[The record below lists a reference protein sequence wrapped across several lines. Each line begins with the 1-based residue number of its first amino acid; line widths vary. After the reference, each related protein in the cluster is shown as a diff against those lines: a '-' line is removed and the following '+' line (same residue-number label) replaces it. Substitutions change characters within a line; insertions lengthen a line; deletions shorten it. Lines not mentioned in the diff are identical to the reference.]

1 MAQTSELNSRP
12 PIRLW
17 PGVVAVTLQWLLIFG
32 APIVAPDLILYG
44 MLGGVSLGLVILLW
58 WLFFSR
64 TPWSERIG
72 AVVLIVVA
80 VFAVSR
86 LVHVSISNGM
96 MGMMLPVFS
105 IPVMCLALVAGV
117 AASRGLP
124 TGPRRAALAGAI
136 VLGCLTLT
144 LVRTGG
150 IKGEGTADLHWRWT
164 PTPEQRLL
172 AQAARE
178 KEAVTL
184 PPAPA
189 DKQLPATTSDQPK
202 APKPAPVLAVA
213 KIPEKINPAPA
224 EAKTGAD
231 WSGFRGPER
240 DSVIHGVRIET
251 DWSRSK
257 PVELWRRAIGPG
269 WSSFAVHGDFFY
281 TQEQRGEDE
290 LVSCYNLTTGAP
302 VWRHSDATRFWESNG
317 GAGPRGTPTFHNGRI
332 YTFGA
337 TGMLNALDARDGTIV
352 WSRNAAA
359 DTHKKIPMWG
369 FASSPL
375 VLGDSVIIATA
386 GVLAAYDLATGNPR
400 WIGPDGIPGDSFPEI
415 HAAVGLSVAASERL
429 FKNAPKSWPDVLR
442 DKASSKPQS
451 FALPLTLRMHEVSRH
466 RAITSPN
473 VIAVLPGSDPKLS
486 QEYVVYSAH
495 VDHLG
500 IGKPINGDSIYN
512 GAADDASGTA
522 ALLVLARAFKSLPQ
536 APARSIMFFG
546 ATAEEKGLLGSDY
559 FAHFPTVPIQSIAAD
574 INMDGASIFYTFNDI
589 VAFGA
594 EDSTLDA
601 AVQRNASRMGL
612 KVSPDPEP
620 DQHYF
625 VRADEYSFVRQGVPS
640 LFISEGEEA
649 RDPKIDGKKFS
660 EEWIAT
666 RYHAPSDDMN
676 QPMDLDAS
684 VEFMQLDFLVGYDI
698 AEDPQRPAWKPGNFF
713 GENFGRK

>member
-1 MAQTSELNSRP
+1 MPSLQLAALLLVGHLAFAQTAPSFPPDAQTAMGELRKDAFRAHMGFLADDLLEGRGTGTRGHELAALYVATQFAAMGLQPAGVNGTYFQRVPLREITVEPDKCSVSIVENGTTSQLRWGDDFIMRGNPVRPDTSAEAPVVFVGYGVRTPDGKYDDYAGVDVKGKIVALFIGAPPSLPSELQAHLSSTREK
-12 PIRLW
+12 
-17 PGVVAVTLQWLLIFG
+17 VHTA
-32 APIVAPDLILYG
+32 
-44 MLGGVSLGLVILLW
+44 S
-58 WLFFSR
+58 SH
-64 TPWSERIG
+64 G
-72 AVVLIVVA
+72 AVGI
-80 VFAVSR
+80 
-86 LVHVSISNGM
+86 
-96 MGMMLPVFS
+96 
-105 IPVMCLALVAGV
+105 
-117 AASRGLP
+117 
-124 TGPRRAALAGAI
+124 I
-136 VLGCLTLT
+136 VLGS
-144 LVRTGG
+144 
-150 IKGEGTADLHWRWT
+150 
-164 PTPEQRLL
+164 P
-172 AQAARE
+172 
-178 KEAVTL
+178 
-184 PPAPA
+184 
-189 DKQLPATTSDQPK
+189 
-202 APKPAPVLAVA
+202 
-213 KIPEKINPAPA
+213 
-224 EAKTGAD
+224 
-231 WSGFRGPER
+231 
-240 DSVIHGVRIET
+240 
-251 DWSRSK
+251 
-257 PVELWRRAIGPG
+257 
-269 WSSFAVHGDFFY
+269 
-281 TQEQRGEDE
+281 EDE
-290 LVSCYNLTTGAP
+290 KGLPWARV
-302 VWRHSDATRFWESNG
+302 VI
-317 GAGPRGTPTFHNGRI
+317 GAGFPS
-332 YTFGA
+332 
-337 TGMLNALDARDGTIV
+337 M
-352 WSRNAAA
+352 
-359 DTHKKIPMWG
+359 
-369 FASSPL
+369 
-375 VLGDSVIIATA
+375 
-386 GVLAAYDLATGNPR
+386 R

-625 VRADEYSFVRQGVPS
+625 VRADQYSFVRQGVPS

-698 AEDPQRPAWKPGNFF
+698 AQDPQRPAWKPGNFF